1 MFMIGKCICTF
12 LVRKGTI

>member
-1 MFMIGKCICTF
+1 MIGKCICTF